1 MSTDFDGS
9 FGHSARSFSTGFSAG
24 LLAATAV
31 CGIVVGTAE
40 LRRQAD
46 EEVARKVRA
55 DQWKVDT
62 NGFRNDVL
70 ERTKPGPN

>member
-1 MSTDFDGS
+1 MSTELNTS
-9 FGHSARSFSTGFSAG
+9 FPHEARSFGAGFSAG

-40 LRRQAD
+40 LRRQAN

-70 ERTKPGPN
+70 ERAKPGPN